1 MDQKL
6 TIRERTL
13 GTLTKPS
20 PLFHFGL
27 DKNNWEQHICSGTN
41 YFITGESV
49 GDLPKQTSFVFFNMT
64 ITKPKEEIS
73 IFETQAIEEN
83 SCKINRTLSHPRLDR
98 NRMIF
103 LPKIE
108 GLGLSKIN
116 KPQFPSQP
124 WCPFWRFAWQW
135 RFGGIRHACNGSLRD
150 NPLEQDSLRH
160 LSKNRVKIG
169 FLLSTSMHVTTKD
182 LWAHSTLF
190 LVEVIYLAR
199 FYCCNF

>member
-1 MDQKL
+1 
-6 TIRERTL
+6 
-13 GTLTKPS
+13 
-20 PLFHFGL
+20 
-27 DKNNWEQHICSGTN
+27 
-41 YFITGESV
+41 
-49 GDLPKQTSFVFFNMT
+49 MT

-124 WCPFWRFAWQW
+124 
-135 RFGGIRHACNGSLRD
+135 
-150 NPLEQDSLRH
+150 
-160 LSKNRVKIG
+160 
-169 FLLSTSMHVTTKD
+169 
-182 LWAHSTLF
+182 
-190 LVEVIYLAR
+190 
-199 FYCCNF
+199 

>member
-1 MDQKL
+1 MDHKL

-13 GTLTKPS
+13 GTLTKPC

-27 DKNNWEQHICSGTN
+27 DKNNRELHICSGTN
-41 YFITGESV
+41 YFITEGSV
-49 GDLPKQTSFVFFNMT
+49 RDLPKQTSFVFFYMT
-64 ITKPKEEIS
+64 IAKPEEEIA
-73 IFETQAIEEN
+73 IFETRAIEEN
-83 SCKINRTLSHPRLDR
+83 SCKINSTHPRLDR
-98 NRMIF
+98 NRMTF

-150 NPLEQDSLRH
+150 NPLDKDSLRH
-160 LSKNRVKIG
+160 LSENQVKIG
-169 FLLSTSMHVTTKD
+169 FLLSTSMHVTAKISEPIE
-182 LWAHSTLF
+182 LYFWSRWF
-190 LVEVIYLAR
+190 I
-199 FYCCNF
+199 

>member
-13 GTLTKPS
+13 GTLTNPAHCSILVLIKTTENNTFVQEQTISLPGKALGTYQNKL
-20 PLFHFGL
+20 PLF
-27 DKNNWEQHICSGTN
+27 
-41 YFITGESV
+41 
-49 GDLPKQTSFVFFNMT
+49 FFNMT
-64 ITKPKEEIS
+64 ITKLKEEIS

-169 FLLSTSMHVTTKD
+169 FLLSTSMHVTAKD

>member
-1 MDQKL
+1 M
-6 TIRERTL
+6 
-13 GTLTKPS
+13 
-20 PLFHFGL
+20 
-27 DKNNWEQHICSGTN
+27 TN
-41 YFITGESV
+41 
-49 GDLPKQTSFVFFNMT
+49 
-64 ITKPKEEIS
+64 TKPKEEIS

-83 SCKINRTLSHPRLDR
+83 SCKINRTHPRLDR

-169 FLLSTSMHVTTKD
+169 FLLSTSMHVTAKD
-182 LWAHSTLF
+182 LWAHSTFF